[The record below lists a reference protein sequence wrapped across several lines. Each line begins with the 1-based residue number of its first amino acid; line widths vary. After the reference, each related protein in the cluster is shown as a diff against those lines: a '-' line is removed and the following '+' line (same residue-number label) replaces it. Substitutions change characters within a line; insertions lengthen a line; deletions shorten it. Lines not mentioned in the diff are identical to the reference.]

1 MDVKLSGSFGYVETV
16 LEEFVNGNKSLFIEI
31 VRGLAAEDLLYE
43 LYAITSLS
51 PKKIFPTSSAIR
63 ASL

>member
-43 LYAITSLS
+43 HFTQRDRELIDQTSDS
-51 PKKIFPTSSAIR
+51 K
-63 ASL
+63 